1 MSLSFDKCVYRHITK
16 DNNTVFYVGMGNN
29 SRPYTKTKRS
39 SYWKKIVDKH
49 GYYVEVLA
57 ENLSFEDAIELEIFL
72 ISLYGRKD
80 NKTGVLCNLTDGGEG
95 TKNVTESVRK
105 KISKSRKGVRNL
117 PLDYVRNKEHCEK
130 LSLAKKGKESTFKGK
145 KHSEYSKAIIKEKR
159 ALQIFTKETLIKKS
173 NAVKGGK
180 NPAAVKVINI
190 ETKQIFNTMKEAA
203 KSANISDNYLRML
216 FNGKYKN
223 KTNLIKL
230 KDYESI

>member
-39 SYWKKIVDKH
+39 SYWKNIVDKH

-57 ENLSFEDAIELEIFL
+57 ENLSFEDAIELEVFL

-105 KISKSRKGVRNL
+105 KISERRKGVRNV
-117 PLDYVRNKEHCEK
+117 PLDYVITKEHREK
-130 LSLAKKGKESTFKGK
+130 ISLAKKGKESTFKGK

-173 NAVKGGK
+173 NAVKGSK
-180 NPAAVKVINI
+180 NPSAIKVIDTEKNI
-190 ETKQIFNTMKEAA
+190 IYDTMKIAA
-203 KSANISDNYLRML
+203 EENNIKYTSLSAML
-216 FNGKYKN
+216 NGYCKN
-223 KTNLIKL
+223 KTNLKKI
-230 KDYESI
+230 

>member
-16 DNNTVFYVGMGNN
+16 DNNSVFYVGMGNN

-39 SYWKKIVDKH
+39 SYWKNIVDKH

-57 ENLSFEDAIELEIFL
+57 ENLSFEDAIELEVFL

-80 NKTGVLCNLTDGGEG
+80 TKTGILCNLTDGGEG

-105 KISKSRKGVRNL
+105 KISERRKGIRNL
-117 PLDYVRNKEHCEK
+117 PLDYVRSKTHCEN
-130 LSLAKKGKESTFKGK
+130 LSLAKKGKESCFKNK
-145 KHSEYSKAIIKEKR
+145 KHTDATKEIIKQKR
-159 ALQIFTKETLIKKS
+159 ALQVFTKETLIKKS

-203 KSANISDNYLRML
+203 KSVNISDNYLRML

>member
-39 SYWKKIVDKH
+39 SYWKNIVDKH

-57 ENLSFEDAIELEIFL
+57 ENLSFEDAIELEVFL

-105 KISKSRKGVRNL
+105 KISERRKGIRTL
-117 PLDYVRNKEHCEK
+117 SLDYIRSEEHCKKISE
-130 LSLAKKGKESTFKGK
+130 SKKGKESTFKGK

-159 ALQIFTKETLIKKS
+159 ALQVFTKETLIKKS
-173 NAVKGGK
+173 NAVKVGK
-180 NPAAVKVINI
+180 NPSAIKVIDTEKNI
-190 ETKQIFNTMKEAA
+190 IYDTMKIAA
-203 KSANISDNYLRML
+203 EENNIKYTSLSAML
-216 FNGKYKN
+216 NGYCKN
-223 KTNLIKL
+223 KTNLKKI
-230 KDYESI
+230 

>member
-39 SYWKKIVDKH
+39 SYWKNIVDKH

-57 ENLSFEDAIELEIFL
+57 DNLSFEDAIELEVFL

-105 KISKSRKGVRNL
+105 KISERRKGVRNV
-117 PLDYVRNKEHCEK
+117 PLDYVITKEHKEK
-130 LSLAKKGKESTFKGK
+130 ISLAKKGKESTFKGK

-159 ALQIFTKETLIKKS
+159 ALQVFTKETLIKKS

-180 NPAAVKVINI
+180 NPSAIKVIDTEKNI
-190 ETKQIFNTMKEAA
+190 IYDTMKIAA
-203 KSANISDNYLRML
+203 EENNIKYTSLSAML
-216 FNGKYKN
+216 NGYCKN
-223 KTNLIKL
+223 KTNLKKI
-230 KDYESI
+230 

>member
-39 SYWKKIVDKH
+39 SYWKNIVDKH
-49 GYYVEVLA
+49 GYYVEVLV
-57 ENLSFEDAIELEIFL
+57 ENLSFEDAIELEVFL

-95 TKNVTESVRK
+95 TKNITESVRK
-105 KISKSRKGVRNL
+105 KISERRKGIRTL
-117 PLDYVRNKEHCEK
+117 SLDYIRSEEHCKKISE
-130 LSLAKKGKESTFKGK
+130 SKKGKESTFKGK

-173 NAVKGGK
+173 NAVKGSK
-180 NPAAVKVINI
+180 NPSAIKVIDTEKNI
-190 ETKQIFNTMKEAA
+190 IYDTMKIAA
-203 KSANISDNYLRML
+203 EENNIKYTSLSAML
-216 FNGKYKN
+216 NGYCKN
-223 KTNLIKL
+223 KTNLKKI
-230 KDYESI
+230 